1 MSQSILENE
10 VNKIPIQDTDD
21 YFSEQC
27 RFKNLTDAGKRLADI
42 LKLLID
48 NLRFKFL
55 HPHSSSPSSS
65 SDYTKQEPPEEQRII
80 IYELLPVYDSESKEF
95 VGKVEIPIEH
105 KLIDTSS

>member
-27 RFKNLTDAGKRLADI
+27 RFKNLTDAGKRLADK

-48 NLRFKFL
+48 SL
-55 HPHSSSPSSS
+55 SQISSS
-65 SDYTKQEPPEEQRII
+65 SRII
-80 IYELLPVYDSESKEF
+80 AFIVIRLSKTGTTRRTAF
-95 VGKVEIPIEH
+95 NN
-105 KLIDTSS
+105 L

>member
-10 VNKIPIQDTDD
+10 VNKITIQDTDD

-27 RFKNLTDAGKRLADI
+27 IFKNITDAGKRLAYK

-48 NLRFKFL
+48 SLRFKFL
-55 HPHSSSPSSS
+55 HPHASSPSSS
-65 SDYTKQEPPEEQRII
+65 SDYTKQERPEEQRLII
-80 IYELLPVYDSESKEF
+80 NESLPVYDSESKEF

-105 KLIDTSS
+105 KLIYTS